1 MDGEIDLELYTL
13 SIIRLNNA
21 LEKLENSKPTDE
33 IKNMFTQSYKDLHKL
48 YEDIVNDLNQ
58 DEINLNEYYLFFEN
72 GKQVFPQYISVLGNI
87 EETELKDIINS
98 LINVFSNLNKIS
110 EAFAKNEMKKWIM
123 I

>member
-58 DEINLNEYYLFFEN
+58 DEINLNEYYLFFKN

-98 LINVFSNLNKIS
+98 LINIFSNLNKIS
-110 EAFAKNEMKKWIM
+110 EAFAKNEMKK
-123 I
+123 